1 METIHAPRQRTLLLI
16 AMIVF
21 IDVASIGLIIPVL
34 PSLIGGLANVSV
46 DSAAA
51 IGGWLLFS
59 FAVMQCKHPAKATVV
74 GLFKRLLRWTCF
86 QSAASCSRATVHGDV
101 IGGWR

>member
-46 DSAAA
+46 DRAAA
-51 IGGWLLFS
+51 IGG
-59 FAVMQCKHPAKATVV
+59 
-74 GLFKRLLRWTCF
+74 
-86 QSAASCSRATVHGDV
+86 
-101 IGGWR
+101 